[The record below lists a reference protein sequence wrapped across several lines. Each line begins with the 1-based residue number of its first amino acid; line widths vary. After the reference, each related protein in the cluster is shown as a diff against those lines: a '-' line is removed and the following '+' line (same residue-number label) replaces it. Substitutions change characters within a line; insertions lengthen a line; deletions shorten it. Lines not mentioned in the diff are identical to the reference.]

1 MEDKIQLQ
9 IDKRGS
15 HTLRHTQYFHK
26 RQKYL
31 EARLDGD
38 KDDVELKQLIHN
50 NWLTH
55 MLRHEPLSF

>member
-15 HTLRHTQYFHK
+15 HTLRHKQYFHK

-38 KDDVELKQLIHN
+38 KDAVEVKQLMHKIGSP
-50 NWLTH
+50 T
-55 MLRHEPLSF
+55 F